1 MQDQRHG
8 QEQMHQDQTHQVQM
22 RQEQMQQAEMMRQDE
37 PDKTPADGAEML
49 DSLDT
54 PLQLFAPAP
63 SHEHARVQVQFHV

>member
-1 MQDQRHG
+1 MR
-8 QEQMHQDQTHQVQM
+8 QEQMH
-22 RQEQMQQAEMMRQDE
+22 QEQMQQAEMMRQDE